1 MATLCERRVCM
12 SASVN
17 GSGQRMLK
25 RCQINCWGFCAGQVS
40 LRVDNNQAIPIPVS
54 VQPNFLNSLQ
64 YCVTNVIDVNPPGT
78 ATGRVSGAPGYQSLL
93 QTSGLL
99 QLLDTGFTDL
109 TSFAS
114 LQCPP
119 NVIDIRNNDFMT
131 SLTGLNGLSPAD
143 NLFRVIITGNR
154 LLRTAG
160 AFAPLT
166 RVLGCVGT
174 GAGSTGSS
182 LIGEVDVQVD
192 GCPIAITSINQ
203 LCAYVTSPPATA
215 CPA

>member
-1 MATLCERRVCM
+1 MT
-12 SASVN
+12 
-17 GSGQRMLK
+17 
-25 RCQINCWGFCAGQVS
+25 RCQHEWWGFFAGQVS
-40 LRVDNNQAIPIPVS
+40 LRVDNDQAVPIPVN
-54 VQPNFLNSLQ
+54 VQPNFLNNLQ

-78 ATGRVSGAPGYQSLL
+78 ATGRVSAAPGYQSLL

-109 TSFAS
+109 TSFSS

-119 NVIDIRNNDFMT
+119 NTIDIRNNDLMT
-131 SLTGLNGLSPAD
+131 SLTGLNGLSPSD
-143 NLFRVIITGNR
+143 NLSTVTITNNA
-154 LLRTAG
+154 LLKTAG

-174 GAGSTGSS
+174 GAGSTGSNF
-182 LIGEVDVQVD
+182 IGNVDVQVD
-192 GCPIAITSINQ
+192 GCPIPITSINQ